1 MNFGQSYFDVLT
13 SRIGGASSIWN
24 RHGTSQINS
33 RNMITGIRGTSRTT
47 GLGYNNS
54 YFGLSSNTIKA
65 MNKAFNSTY
74 SNSHMSDQSV
84 AVGAVEVENA
94 GMKLSNDVLYE
105 ESNSD
110 QLFKTVKNLV
120 EGYNEVNESARN
132 STSTAVR
139 KQAGWMRE
147 DVYKNI
153 SDLRKIGI
161 GFNSKTGE
169 LSVDEDVFKGA
180 DKAAVKKILGES
192 GSFGQSMR
200 RNASLT
206 SQAAV
211 TASRYNIAT
220 SGIYGSN
227 GIYAA
232 NSFLGG
238 YGGYSSLLSSMFS
251 SWI

>member
-33 RNMITGIRGTSRTT
+33 RNMITGVRGTSRTSQ
-47 GLGYNNS
+47 LGFNNS
-54 YFGLSSNTIKA
+54 HFGLSPNTIKA

-74 SNSHMSDQSV
+74 NNSYMSDQSV
-84 AVGAVEVENA
+84 ALGAVEVENA
-94 GMKLSNDVLYE
+94 GMKLSNDALYE
-105 ESNSD
+105 EENSD
-110 QLFKTVKNLV
+110 QLLKTVKNFV
-120 EGYNEVNESARN
+120 EGYNEVNRSARN
-132 STSTAVR
+132 FTSTAVR
-139 KQAGWMRE
+139 NQAGWMRE

-169 LSVDEDVFKGA
+169 LSVDEAVFKGA
-180 DKAAVKKILGES
+180 DKAEVKKTFGES
-192 GSFGQSMR
+192 ASFGQRMR
-200 RNASLT
+200 SNASLT

-211 TASRYNIAT
+211 AASRYNIAT
-220 SGIYGSN
+220 SGIYGPN